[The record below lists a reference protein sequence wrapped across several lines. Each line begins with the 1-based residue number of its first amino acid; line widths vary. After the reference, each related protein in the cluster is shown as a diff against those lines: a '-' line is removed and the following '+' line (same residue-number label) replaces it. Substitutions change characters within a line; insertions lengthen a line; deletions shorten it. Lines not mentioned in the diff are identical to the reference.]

1 MDMTEYIN
9 AELLFLIPFLN
20 ILGWWMKNKTVLPN
34 KYIPLV
40 LGGVSIILCICFLRT
55 AMGKCIEDSILG
67 GVIQGIF
74 IAATAVYANQLT
86 KTISEEDK

>member
-20 ILGWWMKNKTVLPN
+20 IFGWWIKNKTVLPN
-34 KYIPLV
+34 KYIPLI
-40 LGGVSIILCICFLRT
+40 LGAVSIMLCICYLR
-55 AMGKCIEDSILG
+55 ASMEKSIEDSILG
-67 GVIQGIF
+67 GMIQGIF

-86 KTISEEDK
+86 KTV